1 MKKRLHVLI
10 TMSINRNCSVYR
22 EYGLDLL
29 ESTNQYQHILE
40 MDDDG
45 KTRYRGNPTP
55 GHVIHMH
62 KTRRKYFTHIEPM
75 LLSKSNQKIFN
86 PPSVALFEVK
96 NDFLETYVMQ
106 HFMSR
111 DIFSLD

>member
-1 MKKRLHVLI
+1 MKIKSLLI
-10 TMSINRNCSVYR
+10 IMSINRNCSVYR

-75 LLSKSNQKIFN
+75 LLSKSNQTSKTEVLQT
-86 PPSVALFEVK
+86 PSAIEVNLGQGVK
-96 NDFLETYVMQ
+96 
-106 HFMSR
+106 R
-111 DIFSLD
+111 

>member
-1 MKKRLHVLI
+1 
-10 TMSINRNCSVYR
+10 MSINRNCSVYR

>member
-1 MKKRLHVLI
+1 
-10 TMSINRNCSVYR
+10 MSINRNCSVYR

-75 LLSKSNQKIFN
+75 LLSKSNQTSKTEVLQT
-86 PPSVALFEVK
+86 PSAIEVNLGQGVK
-96 NDFLETYVMQ
+96 
-106 HFMSR
+106 R
-111 DIFSLD
+111 